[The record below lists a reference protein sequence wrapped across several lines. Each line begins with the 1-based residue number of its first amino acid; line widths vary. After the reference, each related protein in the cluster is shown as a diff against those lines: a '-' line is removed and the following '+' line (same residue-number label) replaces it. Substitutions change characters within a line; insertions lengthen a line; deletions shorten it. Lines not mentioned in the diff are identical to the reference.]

1 MSGTWTNKAEIH
13 VYLCELMGGAFTEM
27 NCSASSKYEVLVL
40 PQSKCEDKLALG
52 FVGNNGY
59 SGWN

>member
-1 MSGTWTNKAEIH
+1 
-13 VYLCELMGGAFTEM
+13 M
-27 NCSASSKYEVLVL
+27 NCSAPSKCKVLVI
-40 PQSKCEDKLALG
+40 PQSKCEGKLALG